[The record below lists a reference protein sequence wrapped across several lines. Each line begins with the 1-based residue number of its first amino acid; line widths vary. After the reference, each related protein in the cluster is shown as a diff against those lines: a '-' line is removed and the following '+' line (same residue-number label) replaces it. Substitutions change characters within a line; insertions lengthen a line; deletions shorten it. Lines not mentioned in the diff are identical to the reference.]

1 METPKLKKL
10 ISAMYLDLI
19 TGDVHI
25 RNQYLNTFLTHVTV
39 YIKMAYL
46 NPRQPAVEKFRSRL
60 HNAISM
66 VLHNNHPL
74 PAPDTRREGEIRKL
88 EQYFDRFVIKIDERV
103 ADEVGLEQMGLI
115 EDIETIEYC
124 RNICYSATSDYSA
137 AMAGN
142 PMGLTD
148 ATNKIAF
155 IMNLMTP
162 IVYRYAMVDIS
173 EADFANA
180 ARAAAKRIESQAA
193 QIEGGRLPV

>member
-10 ISAMYLDLI
+10 ASAMYLDLI

-39 YIKMAYL
+39 YIKMTYL
-46 NPRQPAVEKFRSRL
+46 EPKQPAIITFRTRL
-60 HNAISM
+60 HNAVSM
-66 VLHNNHPL
+66 ILHNNHPL
-74 PAPDTRREGEIRKL
+74 PLADTNRETEIRKL
-88 EQYFDRFVIKIDERV
+88 ERYFDKFVIKIDENV

-115 EDIETIEYC
+115 EDMETIEYC
-124 RNICYSATSDYSA
+124 RNICYSATADYST
-137 AMAGN
+137 AMSGN

-148 ATNKIAF
+148 ASNKIAF

-180 ARAAAKRIESQAA
+180 ARAAAKRIESTT
-193 QIEGGRLPV
+193 EGGRG

>member
-46 NPRQPAVEKFRSRL
+46 EPRQPPIEKFRTRL
-60 HNAISM
+60 HNTISM

-74 PAPDTRREGEIRKL
+74 PASDTKRESEIRAL
-88 EQYFDRFVIKIDERV
+88 EKYFDRFVIRIDEFV
-103 ADEVGLEQMGLI
+103 SDEKGLQQIGII
-115 EDIETIEYC
+115 EDIETIEFC
-124 RNICYSATSDYSA
+124 RNICYAAASNYSA
-137 AMAGN
+137 ALAGD
-142 PMGLTD
+142 PFGLTEVS
-148 ATNKIAF
+148 NKMAF
-155 IMNLMTP
+155 VMNLMTP
-162 IVYRYAMVDIS
+162 IIYRYGMVDIS

-180 ARAAAKRIESQAA
+180 ARAAAKRIESQV
-193 QIEGGRLPV
+193 EGGKL